1 MAEKIKPE
9 KNNHGGRRQGA
20 GRKKGVVAETK
31 RTLAATAR
39 EFGPRMLQILADI
52 ADDPNQP
59 ASSRVSAANH
69 ILERGYGKPVAV
81 EDAEQPDRLSLALI
95 EISKRGSAAPIATAS
110 PLKEASP

>member
-9 KNNHGGRRQGA
+9 KNNHGGRRAGA

-81 EDAEQPDRLSLALI
+81 EDTEQPDRLTLALI
-95 EISKRGSAAPIATAS
+95 EISKRGSAAPIATES
-110 PLKEASP
+110 PLKEGSP